1 MTNSPSGWYPQ
12 DDGRQRYWDGQKW
25 TEHFAPGAPQ
35 QTSGPTVPAAAMMTA
50 GGSAAPRSW
59 FKKKRVI
66 IPAGLVG
73 LVIFASALGAAGSDD
88 PKTPTALD
96 KPTTSSSAST
106 PSTASP
112 TAAATSAAPSP
123 TQTSTPTPTVKTAAP
138 KPTVA
143 KPTAAAPTRAQENAL
158 RSAENYLT
166 LKGFSKKGLI
176 QQLSSEYGDGFRK
189 ADATWAVEHL
199 DVNWNEQAVRAAEG
213 YLELK
218 GFSRQGLIQQ
228 LSREYGDQFTV
239 KQATYAVNK
248 VGL

>member
-1 MTNSPSGWYPQ
+1 MTNSPAGWYPQ

-35 QTSGPTVPAAAMMTA
+35 QTSGPTVPTAAMMTA
-50 GGSAAPRSW
+50 GGSAAPRPW

-123 TQTSTPTPTVKTAAP
+123 SQTSTPTPTVKTAAP
-138 KPTVA
+138 KPTVT
-143 KPTAAAPTRAQENAL
+143 KPAAPTLTVAQENAKG
-158 RSAENYLT
+158 RAESYLEMT
-166 LKGFSKKGLI
+166 GFSQKGLI
-176 QQLSSEYGDGFRK
+176 EQLKFEGY
-189 ADATWAVEHL
+189 ATKDITAAL
-199 DVNWNEQAVRAAEG
+199 ATMTVNWNAEAAEKARS
-213 YLELK
+213 YMDMTH
-218 GFSRQGLIQQ
+218 FSRKGLIEQ
-228 LSREYGDQFTV
+228 LVFEGFTS
-239 KQATYAVNK
+239 KQAAYGAK
-248 VGL
+248 AVGL